1 MSADNCIAILKTTD
15 KFQVMDVNYKKNMFG
30 EGIIAYRVAHIQA
43 HDNFDWYK
51 ENEVHNLGCW
61 FALVFKHSTVFYD
74 RVEAFNEAKTLQ
86 ENVLVDY
93 GILEYGIVELDASE
107 YNFPGC

>member
-15 KFQVMDVNYKKNMFG
+15 KFKIVGPGHLKNLFG

-43 HDNFDWYK
+43 HDNYEWYK
-51 ENEVHNLGCW
+51 DNEIHNLGCW
-61 FALVFKHSTVFYD
+61 FADLFKKSEVFYSKD
-74 RVEAFNEAKTLQ
+74 EAAKRVVELLRK
-86 ENVLVDY
+86 VDY
-93 GILEYGIVELDASE
+93 VEYGIIDLDASE